1 MINTIWFF
9 LMVVGIIV
17 GIINGRLEEVTQVAM
32 DSLVYENNG

>member
-1 MINTIWFF
+1 MA
-9 LMVVGIIV
+9 VGIIV